1 MAVAA
6 RESRRALALDVRAMV
21 WQGKRFD
28 VERFLRTGHLIEWG
42 VYEAPDTPAMREAR
56 EDVEREREMHRLAG
70 RG

>member
-21 WQGKRFD
+21 WQSKRFD
-28 VERFLRTGHLIEWG
+28 GGRFLRTGQLIEWG
-42 VYEAPDTPAMREAR
+42 KYDLPDTPAMREAR
-56 EDVEREREMHRLAG
+56 EEVEREREMHRLAG

>member
-28 VERFLRTGHLIEWG
+28 VGRFLRTGQLIEWG
-42 VYEAPDTPAMREAR
+42 KYDLPDTPAMREAR

>member
-21 WQGKRFD
+21 WQNERFD
-28 VERFLRTGHLIEWG
+28 AERFLRTGQLVEWG
-42 VYEAPDTPAMREAR
+42 VPDLPDTPVMREAR
-56 EDVEREREMHRLAG
+56 EAVEREREMHRLAG